1 MPRRF
6 TLLPVVLFVL
16 MAAANAQTLPWGLG
30 PQKGFVFQI
39 SNQEAQRLLVRSKP
53 DSIVKGMLHT
63 LIDTFDVDKGWKN
76 RPPKGHFILVR
87 IQKNQVLCEYT
98 SVFPYQVFLMKEYG
112 ALALQV
118 LDLEGQIR
126 QDAKVKLGSNRIRFD
141 TLTKTYRLEH
151 GGFTGRRRYA
161 TVELEGFR
169 SVFNIEKHEVPTWD
183 YHDYFNGD
191 EGPDLYSYMITDK
204 NRYKPNEK
212 VRFKSYALSGARV
225 PLRRA
230 LEVWLLNPVKPQKVG
245 LVNPRR
251 PGSYS
256 DEIHLHDSLKLTLDK
271 RYTLQLREKNGRV
284 VASCNFRYEDY
295 ELFGNKLE
303 LKLKTEKQYH
313 PLDNEVSIVATDVNG
328 LMLKDATAT
337 IVVTTSSIRET
348 FDPLVILP
356 DTVLHQKRT
365 LDPATPTV
373 IPIPAALFG
382 KSNTVYNVV
391 VTVTNSEN
399 QRIEQSVSAT
409 HYFSQH
415 EMVARFSSDSIIY
428 ELESS
433 GKPVTNVPVKI
444 VRDQLD
450 SVQTTLPFKEKLNP
464 VITQVRVE
472 TALASRTF
480 TMRDLIPTLV
490 FTGGIRKDSFKIALN
505 NPQKLE
511 VSWFVYQG
519 NELLANGS
527 GKALDY
533 KAVILDRSSTF
544 TAELVYSFGGQEQ
557 VLTKE
562 YPFMDDR
569 LEVSLN
575 LPDKVYPGQK
585 VDALIKVEDRQGNP
599 VSNVD
604 LTAFAATSKLGYY
617 PPDLPYYGSTS
628 SGRSKSTNYSKEDV
642 NKRLAVLELDYRK
655 WEQRARLDTMK
666 YYQFTYPHTGLFK
679 HAYTIADS
687 TQFAPFVMKNGD
699 AQQIYVIEVNNQ
711 PVYYSWTV
719 MPPRYSFYV
728 SPKKKSRITL
738 RLYDRV
744 LILDSIRFEAG
755 KKTLM
760 SLDLDH
766 LPKGV
771 EVVKLYPKS
780 KKRRDRVPQFTPTEL
795 SRYTPFVAGFTSMRG
810 KGYLE
815 SKSGF
820 VPLFY
825 GGGSNVVVVGPVAPG
840 RQTLSGE
847 GVTPVSYQHAGG
859 FNYAFEENVVY
870 KTDAK
875 DLIPARLRRHRYD
888 PSTKFSDLVLNKKQ
902 FLEARLEVER
912 KWHARS
918 IHYYDPVMRVTL
930 LLPEEKEKT
939 GIANVLFEECASG
952 KLVSPCESYSSKTR
966 YHLLPRGCHRVIVLY
981 NSGRYFK
988 FPGVDFRAHTK
999 VVIDF
1004 NQQRLNNA
1012 DDSSRGWLL
1021 RPPDNCHP
1029 ETAPVRVFQVR
1040 QQKTAYGNVRGTVLS
1055 ADDNSPLPGVNVVVK
1070 GTIDGTVTDVD
1081 GNFSLNVSQ
1090 SPSTLVFSF
1099 IGFQTQEVEVQPGAV
1114 LAVTLQ
1120 MDVMQLTEVVVTG
1133 YGTQQS
1139 SAVYGSIRIRGI
1151 SSLKEVDEFGYKK
1164 DQNMP
1169 PSELPDENE
1178 IKDAEQRLYQELLAL
1193 NSIRS
1198 NFSDVGFW
1206 EPALFTDKSGEA
1218 AFAVQFP
1225 DDITRWDAT
1234 VYAMNRRLQTGTARK
1249 RILSYKPLIAELHV
1263 PPFLTRGDSVF
1274 MLGKVLNYTQDSTVR
1289 GEVKWKL
1296 GNREGANRIS
1306 FSGFHSEKLFAQVV
1320 STDTLKGR
1328 FVFTRDD
1335 GYLDGEERSVP
1346 VVDQGIIR
1354 ADGTLGILKD
1364 TDIVTIHAER
1374 QQKTVVE
1381 ILDNP
1386 LEIYSREAKHL
1397 IHYRYDCNEQLAS
1410 KLLGLI
1416 SHKAV
1421 MNFEGKPFRYEKDV
1435 QRIIDRL
1442 LRNQNQEFLWS
1453 WWDVS
1458 SQTSS
1463 WMSAHILRALK
1474 TAQQAGYP
1482 VNLDVRNLTS
1492 KASYR
1497 YEFQRKLDTNDADL
1511 LNALATWGVPLNY
1524 PLLVRKMDSLIYQK
1538 QWVKA
1543 RKTGEVRWQ
1552 TGYLTQK
1559 LLLIEVKQL
1568 INIPYQ
1574 RDSLL
1579 RYKVEGLLGD
1589 VNFTDRASATWYY
1602 NDLTA
1607 NTVAYRIVKREAGL
1621 NQLVIPMQMYFLKER
1636 QKNTWNTYHGSNVLM
1651 TVLPDLLQAGATSKK
1666 IAEVKL
1672 SGAVNKTLTKFPERI
1687 ELAPGETL
1695 RIEKVSGVPLYYMQ
1709 HVEERV
1715 TTAKT
1720 GVDGFT
1726 IQTTLENKKSTLQ
1739 AGQPVNLHVDVTVK
1753 RDASM
1758 DYVMIEIPI
1767 PGSCSYNNRSQ
1778 DRSKE
1783 THREYFKEKVVIF
1796 CENLRAGKHTFTVS
1810 LLPRFTGKFF
1820 QNPAQVSLMYV
1831 PVVNANT
1838 DLKTVW
1844 VE

>member
-1 MPRRF
+1 
-6 TLLPVVLFVL
+6 
-16 MAAANAQTLPWGLG
+16 
-30 PQKGFVFQI
+30 
-39 SNQEAQRLLVRSKP
+39 
-53 DSIVKGMLHT
+53 
-63 LIDTFDVDKGWKN
+63 
-76 RPPKGHFILVR
+76 
-87 IQKNQVLCEYT
+87 
-98 SVFPYQVFLMKEYG
+98 
-112 ALALQV
+112 
-118 LDLEGQIR
+118 
-126 QDAKVKLGSNRIRFD
+126 
-141 TLTKTYRLEH
+141 
-151 GGFTGRRRYA
+151 
-161 TVELEGFR
+161 
-169 SVFNIEKHEVPTWD
+169 
-183 YHDYFNGD
+183 
-191 EGPDLYSYMITDK
+191 
-204 NRYKPNEK
+204 
-212 VRFKSYALSGARV
+212 
-225 PLRRA
+225 
-230 LEVWLLNPVKPQKVG
+230 
-245 LVNPRR
+245 
-251 PGSYS
+251 
-256 DEIHLHDSLKLTLDK
+256 
-271 RYTLQLREKNGRV
+271 
-284 VASCNFRYEDY
+284 
-295 ELFGNKLE
+295 
-303 LKLKTEKQYH
+303 
-313 PLDNEVSIVATDVNG
+313 
-328 LMLKDATAT
+328 
-337 IVVTTSSIRET
+337 
-348 FDPLVILP
+348 
-356 DTVLHQKRT
+356 
-365 LDPATPTV
+365 
-373 IPIPAALFG
+373 
-382 KSNTVYNVV
+382 
-391 VTVTNSEN
+391 
-399 QRIEQSVSAT
+399 
-409 HYFSQH
+409 
-415 EMVARFSSDSIIY
+415 
-428 ELESS
+428 
-433 GKPVTNVPVKI
+433 
-444 VRDQLD
+444 
-450 SVQTTLPFKEKLNP
+450 
-464 VITQVRVE
+464 
-472 TALASRTF
+472 
-480 TMRDLIPTLV
+480 
-490 FTGGIRKDSFKIALN
+490 
-505 NPQKLE
+505 
-511 VSWFVYQG
+511 
-519 NELLANGS
+519 
-527 GKALDY
+527 
-533 KAVILDRSSTF
+533 
-544 TAELVYSFGGQEQ
+544 
-557 VLTKE
+557 
-562 YPFMDDR
+562 
-569 LEVSLN
+569 
-575 LPDKVYPGQK
+575 
-585 VDALIKVEDRQGNP
+585 
-599 VSNVD
+599 
-604 LTAFAATSKLGYY
+604 
-617 PPDLPYYGSTS
+617 
-628 SGRSKSTNYSKEDV
+628 
-642 NKRLAVLELDYRK
+642 
-655 WEQRARLDTMK
+655 
-666 YYQFTYPHTGLFK
+666 
-679 HAYTIADS
+679 
-687 TQFAPFVMKNGD
+687 
-699 AQQIYVIEVNNQ
+699 
-711 PVYYSWTV
+711 
-719 MPPRYSFYV
+719 
-728 SPKKKSRITL
+728 
-738 RLYDRV
+738 
-744 LILDSIRFEAG
+744 
-755 KKTLM
+755 
-760 SLDLDH
+760 
-766 LPKGV
+766 
-771 EVVKLYPKS
+771 
-780 KKRRDRVPQFTPTEL
+780 
-795 SRYTPFVAGFTSMRG
+795 
-810 KGYLE
+810 
-815 SKSGF
+815 
-820 VPLFY
+820 
-825 GGGSNVVVVGPVAPG
+825 
-840 RQTLSGE
+840 
-847 GVTPVSYQHAGG
+847 
-859 FNYAFEENVVY
+859 
-870 KTDAK
+870 
-875 DLIPARLRRHRYD
+875 
-888 PSTKFSDLVLNKKQ
+888 
-902 FLEARLEVER
+902 
-912 KWHARS
+912 
-918 IHYYDPVMRVTL
+918 
-930 LLPEEKEKT
+930 
-939 GIANVLFEECASG
+939 
-952 KLVSPCESYSSKTR
+952 
-966 YHLLPRGCHRVIVLY
+966 
-981 NSGRYFK
+981 
-988 FPGVDFRAHTK
+988 
-999 VVIDF
+999 
-1004 NQQRLNNA
+1004 
-1012 DDSSRGWLL
+1012 
-1021 RPPDNCHP
+1021 
-1029 ETAPVRVFQVR
+1029 
-1040 QQKTAYGNVRGTVLS
+1040 
-1055 ADDNSPLPGVNVVVK
+1055 
-1070 GTIDGTVTDVD
+1070 
-1081 GNFSLNVSQ
+1081 
-1090 SPSTLVFSF
+1090 
-1099 IGFQTQEVEVQPGAV
+1099 
-1114 LAVTLQ
+1114 

-1151 SSLKEVDEFGYKK
+1151 SSLKEVDEFGYEE

-1249 RILSYKPLIAELHV
+1249 RILSYKPLMAELHV